1 MEATKVFCQS
11 CAMPLENPEDFGT
24 ESCGAKSADY
34 CHYCYKDGAFTSEA
48 TMESMIELCV
58 PHVVEAGVYP
68 TAEKARAEMLV
79 FFPTLKRWATQ

>member
-34 CHYCYKDGAFTSEA
+34 CH
-48 TMESMIELCV
+48 
-58 PHVVEAGVYP
+58 
-68 TAEKARAEMLV
+68 
-79 FFPTLKRWATQ
+79 